1 MTTSRNLHFL
11 PLALAFLL
19 FSGASDLM
27 AAQDQAAT
35 VAPSAAMDHSAHG
48 MAQPQAAP
56 PAEMDHS
63 AHAGHDH
70 AGHDMAGDDSAE
82 TPGHDM
88 TQMNKQNQ
96 AITSLIEEMR
106 AGMAAIKAAPGPA
119 ERKRLLHVQLATMA
133 RAVAQL
139 KETGG
144 GAMMQMG
151 KCPMMQGGHEGHGK
165 AAMAG
170 QGGCPKMQAG
180 GCPKMQ
186 GGHEGHGAMT
196 GGGQGGMMAMGGMGM
211 CRQLMQ
217 QRADL
222 TAGLLE
228 QIIEVQT
235 RLVETGN

>member
-1 MTTSRNLHFL
+1 MTTSKNLRFL
-11 PLALAFLL
+11 PLALALLL
-19 FSGASDLM
+19 FSGASTVL
-27 AAQDQAAT
+27 AAQDQAAIA
-35 VAPSAAMDHSAHG
+35 APPAAMDHSAHG

-63 AHAGHDH
+63 AHA
-70 AGHDMAGDDSAE
+70 E
-82 TPGHDM
+82 HDM
-88 TQMNKQNQ
+88 TGDAPAEAPAHDMGQMSKQNE
-96 AITSLIEEMR
+96 AITALIEEMR
-106 AGMAAIKAAPGPA
+106 TGMAAIKAAPGPA

-151 KCPMMQGGHEGHGK
+151 KCPMMQGGHEAHGK
-165 AAMAG
+165 AGTAG
-170 QGGCPKMQAG
+170 QGGGPAMQAG

-186 GGHEGHGAMT
+186 GGHAGHSAVMG
-196 GGGQGGMMAMGGMGM
+196 MGGMGM
-211 CRQLMQ
+211 CRQMMQ

-228 QIIEVQT
+228 QIIEMQT